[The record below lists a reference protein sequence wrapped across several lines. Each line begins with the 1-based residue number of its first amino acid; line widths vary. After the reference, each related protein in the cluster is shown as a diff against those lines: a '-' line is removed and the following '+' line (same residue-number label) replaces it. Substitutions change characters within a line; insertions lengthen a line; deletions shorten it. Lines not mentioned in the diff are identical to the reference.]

1 MRTARQRLDVV
12 LRGRKHRISCKTRKQ
27 VPADQ
32 IDDSTDL
39 EEPEPLQLH

>member
-12 LRGRKHRISCKTRKQ
+12 CGTESSR
-27 VPADQ
+27 DQ